1 MTTNTPAKAQPQT
14 TIDRV
19 RGMMA
24 RHNLNQAQMGRLMG
38 VPQGTI
44 GNWLGGTRQ
53 PNQVVKQ
60 FLAVLEQAEL
70 FYPSFFQSL
79 LTRAKKLG

>member
-1 MTTNTPAKAQPQT
+1 MTTQAQPHT

-19 RGMMA
+19 RGMMT

-44 GNWLGGTRQ
+44 GNWLGDTRT
-53 PNQVVKQ
+53 PNQVVGRL
-60 FLAVLEQAEL
+60 LAVLEQAEM
-70 FYPSFFQSL
+70 FYPSFFNAL
-79 LTRAKKLG
+79 LAQAKRH

>member
-1 MTTNTPAKAQPQT
+1 MTTQIATPST
-14 TIDRV
+14 VDRV

-24 RHNLNQAQMGRLMG
+24 RHNMNQAQMGRLMG

-44 GNWLGGTRQ
+44 GNWLGDTRT
-53 PNQVVKQ
+53 PNQVVSR

-70 FYPSFFQSL
+70 FYPSFFAVL
-79 LTRAKKLG
+79 LVQAKKQ